1 MKIAIIGG
9 TNIETLPIRY
19 REQAVSTPYGDVVVF
34 KGKLKEGNEVIF
46 LSRHGVL
53 YAHDPGEINYRAN
66 IRRRV
71 RLLHAAR
78 RILPDQRLHGLHQGP
93 RVLL

>member
-34 KGKLKEGNEVIF
+34 KGKLKEGNEVAPSTTAQTST
-46 LSRHGVL
+46 LC
-53 YAHDPGEINYRAN
+53 
-66 IRRRV
+66 IRS
-71 RLLHAAR
+71 A
-78 RILPDQRLHGLHQGP
+78 
-93 RVLL
+93 